1 MKPITGPLLKLIA
14 FAVITA
20 AATGVLGSSIAQSDL
35 SFSRAYHA
43 IFSDATMVQSGDDV
57 RIAGVRVGQV
67 KDVTIHDRGQAD
79 VAFTLTDRDSIPG
92 TATAALRLK
101 NLVGQRYL
109 ELLQSPTDDEPAR
122 GAARTSPYKPG
133 DTIPIERTRPAVNL
147 TDLFNGFR
155 PLFKQLTADDVNTL
169 ANRIITVFQG
179 QGGTVNDLLVNTASL
194 TNTIADKDRVIG
206 ELITN
211 LTKVLGTINE
221 RDKQFTDLLTTTQ
234 QLVTGLS
241 QDRGAIG
248 SSLGSLAQLTT
259 VTESI
264 LTPTRGAIKDDIAG
278 LKALTDKLN
287 GRSADVAHT
296 LNFLPGKIEAVGRLA
311 SFGGWFQFYL
321 CGVDLVAGTGKG
333 DRLSLAIDV
342 PSVNQP
348 VYTNTATRCYRD
360 GNPR

>member
-1 MKPITGPLLKLIA
+1 MKPLTGPLLKLIA

-20 AATGVLGSSIAQSDL
+20 TATGLLGASIAQFDF
-35 SFSRAYHA
+35 SFARSYHA
-43 IFSDATMVQSGDDV
+43 IFSDATMVQSGDEV

-67 KDVTIHDRGQAD
+67 TGVTVHERGQAD
-79 VAFTLTDRDSIPG
+79 VAFNLTDRDSLPA

-109 ELLQSPTDDEPAR
+109 ELMQAPTEEEPVR
-122 GAARTSPYKPG
+122 GGARTSPYRPG
-133 DTIPIERTRPAVNL
+133 DTIGIERTRPAVNL

-155 PLFKQLTADDVNTL
+155 PLFKQLTADDVNKL
-169 ANRIITVFQG
+169 SNQIITVFQG
-179 QGGTVNDLLVNTASL
+179 QGGTVNDLLVNTSSL

-221 RDKQFTDLLTTTQ
+221 RDEQFTALLTTTQ
-234 QLVTGLS
+234 QLISGLS

-248 SSLGSLAQLTT
+248 SSLGSLASLTT

-264 LTPTRGAIKDDIAG
+264 LTPTRGAIKDDVAA
-278 LKALTDKLN
+278 LKQLTDKLN
-287 GRSADVAHT
+287 GRSAEVKQT
-296 LNFLPGKIEAVGRLA
+296 LNFLPEKIEAVGRLA

-333 DRLSLAIDV
+333 DNLALAIDI